1 MDDRPHEEDR
11 TEDRRRR
18 GPLGDEEDVE
28 ETTRRGP
35 RRVSREEDAET
46 GRIPPDEDDDE
57 REATGETATT
67 DTPASGSYS
76 PRGADEEEAETR
88 VIRAPGARVNEST
101 TPSSSYPAG
110 YPEGP
115 EMREA
120 RLREIY
126 GGVDFLA
133 SFIGCVFALVCLGVL
148 LSFSALVLGFLG
160 LTLNLGDQEIDAAI
174 IPSLVVI
181 GLVLFV
187 AYFSGGYVA
196 GRLSR
201 FDGGRNGAAT
211 VLWGILLSVL
221 LALFGS
227 ILPVLQFVQ
236 EFAQASLVPAIGGL
250 VEAGIVGLA
259 IVIGALLLEVLGG
272 FLGGRLGNSYHTR
285 IDETN

>member
-1 MDDRPHEEDR
+1 MDDRPQEDR
-11 TEDRRRR
+11 AEDRRRR

-46 GRIPPDEDDDE
+46 DRIPPEDDE
-57 REATGETATT
+57 REDTGETAT
-67 DTPASGSYS
+67 DTPASGRHS
-76 PRGADEEEAETR
+76 PRDPDEEEAETR
-88 VIRAPGARVNEST
+88 VIRAPGAHVDEAT

-236 EFAQASLVPAIGGL
+236 EFAQASLLPAISGL
-250 VEAGIVGLA
+250 VEAGILGLV

>member
-11 TEDRRRR
+11 AEDRRRR
-18 GPLGDEEDVE
+18 GPLGDEENAE

-46 GRIPPDEDDDE
+46 GRIPPEDDDE
-57 REATGETATT
+57 REATGETAT
-67 DTPASGSYS
+67 DAPASGSS
-76 PRGADEEEAETR
+76 SRRGPDEQEEEAETR
-88 VIRAPGARVNEST
+88 VIRAPGARTNEST
-101 TPSSSYPAG
+101 TPSSYPAG

-148 LSFSALVLGFLG
+148 LSLSALVLGFLG
-160 LTLNLGDQEIDAAI
+160 LALDLEGQEIDAAI
-174 IPSLVVI
+174 ITSLVVI

-227 ILPVLQFVQ
+227 LLPVLGFVQ
-236 EFAQASLVPAIGGL
+236 EFAQASLVPAISGL
-250 VEAGIVGLA
+250 VEAGIMGLG

>member
-1 MDDRPHEEDR
+1 MDDRPQEDR
-11 TEDRRRR
+11 AEDRRRR

-46 GRIPPDEDDDE
+46 GRIPPEDDE
-57 REATGETATT
+57 REDTGETAT
-67 DTPASGSYS
+67 DTPASGRHS
-76 PRGADEEEAETR
+76 PRDPDEEEAETR
-88 VIRAPGARVNEST
+88 VIRAPGAHVDEAT

-160 LTLNLGDQEIDAAI
+160 LTLNLGDQEIDATI

-236 EFAQASLVPAIGGL
+236 EFAQASLLPAISGL
-250 VEAGIVGLA
+250 VEAGVLGLV

>member
-11 TEDRRRR
+11 AEDRRRR

-46 GRIPPDEDDDE
+46 GRIPPEDDE
-57 REATGETATT
+57 REDTGETAT
-67 DTPASGSYS
+67 DTPASESYS
-76 PRGADEEEAETR
+76 PRDPDEEEAETR
-88 VIRAPGARVNEST
+88 VIRAPGARTNEST
-101 TPSSSYPAG
+101 TPSSYPAG

-148 LSFSALVLGFLG
+148 LSLSALVLGFLG
-160 LTLNLGDQEIDAAI
+160 LALDLEGQEIDAAI
-174 IPSLVVI
+174 ITSLVVI

-227 ILPVLQFVQ
+227 LLPVLGFVQ
-236 EFAQASLVPAIGGL
+236 EFAQASLVPAISGL
-250 VEAGIVGLA
+250 VEAGIMGLG

>member
-1 MDDRPHEEDR
+1 MDDRPQEDR
-11 TEDRRRR
+11 AEDRRRR

-46 GRIPPDEDDDE
+46 GRIPPEDDE
-57 REATGETATT
+57 REDTGETAT
-67 DTPASGSYS
+67 DTPASGRYS
-76 PRGADEEEAETR
+76 PRDPDEEEAETR
-88 VIRAPGARVNEST
+88 VIRAPGAHVDEAT

-236 EFAQASLVPAIGGL
+236 EFAQASLVPAISGL
-250 VEAGIVGLA
+250 VEAGVLGLV

>member
-1 MDDRPHEEDR
+1 MDDRPQEDR
-11 TEDRRRR
+11 AEDRRRR

-46 GRIPPDEDDDE
+46 GRIPPEDDE
-57 REATGETATT
+57 REDTGETAT
-67 DTPASGSYS
+67 DTPASGGYP
-76 PRGADEEEAETR
+76 PRDPDEEEAEAETR
-88 VIRAPGARVNEST
+88 VIRAPGAHADEST

-110 YPEGP
+110 YPEVP

-227 ILPVLQFVQ
+227 VLPVLQFVQ
-236 EFAQASLVPAIGGL
+236 EFAQASLLPAISGL
-250 VEAGIVGLA
+250 VEAGILGLV

-285 IDETN
+285 IDETT

>member
-1 MDDRPHEEDR
+1 MDDRPQEDR
-11 TEDRRRR
+11 AEDRRRR

-46 GRIPPDEDDDE
+46 GRIPPEDDE
-57 REATGETATT
+57 REDTGETAT
-67 DTPASGSYS
+67 DTPASGRHS
-76 PRGADEEEAETR
+76 PRDPDEEEAETR
-88 VIRAPGARVNEST
+88 VIRAPGAHVDEAT

-236 EFAQASLVPAIGGL
+236 EFAQASLLPAISGL
-250 VEAGIVGLA
+250 VEAGVLGLV